1 MPHYVN
7 IASTDLHT
15 GINGTVVV
23 VGVKCLFALFFSMV
37 QLFAT
42 AGMRMAMCCRALAKN
57 NAKSMT
63 VANGG
68 NAIVDRRSVGV
79 EWLGSGDSRIIFV
92 RWYCRDFI
100 I

>member
-1 MPHYVN
+1 MRSEPIMPHYVN
-7 IASTDLHT
+7 IAPTNLHT

-23 VGVKCLFALFFSMV
+23 VGVKCLFALFFFSLV

-42 AGMRMAMCCRALAKN
+42 AGMRIAMCCCALAKN

-68 NAIVDRRSVGV
+68 NAIEDRRSVGLV
-79 EWLGSGDSRIIFV
+79 RLGSG
-92 RWYCRDFI
+92 
-100 I
+100 